1 MNQNFD
7 FSNSKHSLDNKSKV
21 IDNQGANIEN
31 QNFHIHLAMNKKA
44 FTIFV
49 FIITTFLIFY
59 CYKSYQEYKDKK
71 YKEVYRALQYFKSF
85 CFCKNK
91 KIEELTS
98 DDFIELEDL
107 LINLPPKNKAE
118 E

>member
-44 FTIFV
+44 FTIFI

-71 YKEVYRALQYFKSF
+71 YKEERIRVLIEE
-85 CFCKNK
+85 KNSIIKQNFDKDKAKEDIK
-91 KIEELTS
+91 KI
-98 DDFIELEDL
+98 LE
-107 LINLPPKNKAE
+107 
-118 E
+118 